1 MSLLSLNVNVIGS
14 VRPSGPITPM
24 DLALAVRSYLG
35 KEFTVS
41 IQSSKTP
48 QDLADMIDTLL
59 GVSPGQTFEETLIE
73 TTTGAVYD
81 NKKSLEEN
89 GITDGETVNYKFVLQ
104 L

>member
-1 MSLLSLNVNVIGS
+1 MSLLSLNVKVIGS
-14 VRPSGPITPM
+14 VCPSRTISAFE
-24 DLALAVRSYLG
+24 LFNAVQPYLG

-48 QDLADMIDTLL
+48 QDLADMVDVLL

-73 TTTGAVYD
+73 TNSGVVYD
-81 NKKSLEEN
+81 NKKSLEAN
-89 GITDGETVNYKFVLQ
+89 GVKNGDNINYKFVLK